1 MNTAIICCKTIYAEL
16 ELAMAE
22 SGCSHPVILIESGLH
37 NYPGKLRARLQEALD
52 KAAAYDRVLLAFG
65 TCGNS
70 VAGLTT
76 GGFELILPLADDCI
90 TLLLG
95 SLDVKRQYERT
106 YFLTKGWLDGEHNIW
121 REYQYAVNKYGEET
135 GRSIYSTVLSNYRN
149 LGVLD
154 TGAYD
159 IAGIRGQTEEI
170 AAELGLE
177 HKILPATTRYL
188 RKLITGPWPEDEF
201 LIIPPGSEI
210 SAGQLVSQRFMPT
223 A

>member
-1 MNTAIICCKTIYAEL
+1 M
-16 ELAMAE
+16 
-22 SGCSHPVILIESGLH
+22 
-37 NYPGKLRARLQEALD
+37 
-52 KAAAYDRVLLAFG
+52 
-65 TCGNS
+65 
-70 VAGLTT
+70 
-76 GGFELILPLADDCI
+76 
-90 TLLLG
+90 
-95 SLDVKRQYERT
+95 
-106 YFLTKGWLDGEHNIW
+106 TKGWLDGEHNIW